1 MEFDSYS
8 ERLADLNEFSREF
21 CRKPKKIQQKR
32 FQIINKSMQ
41 MEAVSKIKFGRLND
55 EHFYFSNGIMS
66 LPYGHPSLGNLRK
79 AKQKHQTIHKAIQ
92 EKKNMIVYNNVL
104 KQIFGQSPMFFI
116 LNSTIIS
123 IAKGWK
129 STKEQILNSS

>member
-1 MEFDSYS
+1 
-8 ERLADLNEFSREF
+8 
-21 CRKPKKIQQKR
+21 
-32 FQIINKSMQ
+32 
-41 MEAVSKIKFGRLND
+41 
-55 EHFYFSNGIMS
+55 
-66 LPYGHPSLGNLRK
+66 
-79 AKQKHQTIHKAIQ
+79 
-92 EKKNMIVYNNVL
+92 MIVYNNVL